1 MRRILLPQQELRRYH
16 SNLLHRNAH
25 SRAEQQPFKHSSR
38 TTPPIM
44 ANRPSL
50 HSQLAALIKRQ
61 PITAT
66 PETTLREAVQLMS
79 EHRVGSIIVLEP
91 ESGRP
96 IGIFTLRDLLHKVA
110 AKSCDLDQM
119 IMSVMSDTGL
129 QMLNWRSTVYQAALV
144 MARHGIHHVIV
155 VDAAGKLKGIVSQE
169 DIYEL
174 QSGGGKAISGAIRSA
189 RDLDALIGAAED
201 IRKLALYTLA
211 EGGAAEALT
220 QLISSLNDHLT
231 VRLIEL
237 TKQEFPLPKVPW
249 AWIAFGSEGRYE
261 QTLSTDQDNGLVF
274 AAPADQVE
282 ATRQAFLPFA
292 LEVNKRLDKLGFPLC
307 KGNVMASNP
316 ELCLSLEEWQQRY
329 NGWLRS
335 NSPQALLNATIYFD
349 FRPLYGDESLTDE
362 LSAWL
367 NKHVPGA
374 NLFLRFMAENAFAVK
389 PPLGLIRDF
398 TFDVSKDFPHSI
410 DLKSYGTRLFVD
422 AARILALANGVD
434 ATGTPERLR
443 AVAAKGKLS
452 GEDVGAVIEGF
463 QFLQKLRLRVQQEGT
478 PIGLA
483 NRVDPEKLNELD
495 RLVLKEAF
503 KQAKKMQGRIQIDYR
518 L

>member
-1 MRRILLPQQELRRYH
+1 
-16 SNLLHRNAH
+16 
-25 SRAEQQPFKHSSR
+25 
-38 TTPPIM
+38 M
-44 ANRPSL
+44 ASRPSL
-50 HSQLAALIKRQ
+50 HSQLAALIKRK

-66 PETTLREAVQLMS
+66 PETSLREAVQMMS
-79 EHRVGSIIVLEP
+79 EFRVGSIIVVEP

-119 IMSVMSDTGL
+119 VMSVMSDTGL

-144 MARHGIHHVIV
+144 MARPGIHHVIV

-189 RDLDALIGAAED
+189 RDLDALTSAATD
-201 IRKLALYTLA
+201 IRKLALSTLA

-231 VRLIEL
+231 VRLIEI
-237 TKQEFPLPKVPW
+237 TKLDFQLPKVPW

-261 QTLSTDQDNGLVF
+261 QTLSTDQDNGIVF
-274 AAPADQVE
+274 AAPPEQAE

-292 LEVNKRLDKLGFPLC
+292 LEVNKRLDTLGFPLC

-316 ELCLSLEEWQQRY
+316 QLCLSLEEWHQRY

-335 NSPQALLNATIYFD
+335 NSPQALLDATIYFD

-362 LSAWL
+362 LAAWL
-367 NKHVPGA
+367 KKNVPA
-374 NLFLRFMAENAFAVK
+374 ATLFLRFMAETAVTVK

-398 TFDVSKDFPHSI
+398 SFDDNKDFPHTI
-410 DLKSYGTRLFVD
+410 DLKTYGTRLFVD
-422 AARILALANGVD
+422 AARILALANGID
-434 ATGTPERLR
+434 ETGTPERLR
-443 AVAAKGKLS
+443 AVAAKGKLG
-452 GEDVGAVIEGF
+452 GEDIGAIIDGF
-463 QFLQKLRLRVQQEGT
+463 QFLQRLRLRAQQEGT
-478 PIGLA
+478 PMGLG
-483 NRVDPEKLNELD
+483 NRADPDKLNELD
-495 RLVLKEAF
+495 RLVLKESF
-503 KQAKKMQGRIQIDYR
+503 KQAKKLQGRIQLDYR

>member
-1 MRRILLPQQELRRYH
+1 
-16 SNLLHRNAH
+16 
-25 SRAEQQPFKHSSR
+25 
-38 TTPPIM
+38 M
-44 ANRPSL
+44 ANRPTL
-50 HSQLAALIKRQ
+50 HSQLAALIKRP
-61 PITAT
+61 PITVM
-66 PETTLREAVQLMS
+66 PESTLREAVQLMA
-79 EHRVGSIIVLEP
+79 EHRIGSIIVVEP

-119 IMSVMSDTGL
+119 VMGVMSDTGL
-129 QMLNWRSTVYQAALV
+129 LMLNWRSTVYQAALV

-189 RDLDALIGAAED
+189 RNFDGLIAAAED
-201 IRKLALYTLA
+201 IRKLAIRTLA
-211 EGGAAEALT
+211 EGGAAEGLT

-237 TKQEFPLPKVPW
+237 TKLEFDLPKVQW

-261 QTLSTDQDNGLVF
+261 QTLSTDQDNGIVF
-274 AAPADQVE
+274 AAPANSEEGAE

-316 ELCLSLEEWQQRY
+316 QLCLSLEEWQQRY
-329 NGWLRS
+329 NTWLRS
-335 NSPQALLNATIYFD
+335 NSPQALLDATIYFD

-362 LSAWL
+362 LAAWL
-367 NKHVPGA
+367 KNHVPNA
-374 NLFLRFMAENAFAVK
+374 TLFLRFMAETAISVK

-398 TFDVSKDFPHSI
+398 TFDENKDFPHSI
-410 DLKSYGTRLFVD
+410 DLKTYGTRLFVD
-422 AARILALANGVD
+422 AARILALANGID
-434 ATGTPERLR
+434 ATSTPERLR
-443 AVAAKGKLS
+443 AVAEKGKL
-452 GEDVGAVIEGF
+452 GRDDIGAIIEGF
-463 QFLQKLRLRVQQEGT
+463 FFMQQLRLRVQQEGT
-478 PIGLA
+478 PMGLA

-495 RLVLKEAF
+495 RFVLKESF
-503 KQAKKMQGRIQIDYR
+503 KQAKKLQGRIQLDYR